1 MGRGTPDLFPA
12 VRSQPL
18 SGFPPSVSCNG
29 GTWSGQ
35 NLSSNPTSIPPSL
48 LPWDL
53 RPVFSRLSLFFWQ
66 MGLMSTP
73 APQGCGAR
81 TEERLDSLS
90 ALLPPTQ
97 PSPLGTVRHLG
108 GPVGRAGRH

>member
-1 MGRGTPDLFPA
+1 MVGAKPEFKSHLYP
-12 VRSQPL
+12 
-18 SGFPPSVSCNG
+18 
-29 GTWSGQ
+29 
-35 NLSSNPTSIPPSL
+35 SIPASLGSQTSL
-48 LPWDL
+48 L
-53 RPVFSRLSLFFWQ
+53 SRLSLFFWQ

-108 GPVGRAGRH
+108 GAGRQSRTPLNSKGS

>member
-53 RPVFSRLSLFFWQ
+53 RPVFSRDSVCSSGKWADVDPCSS
-66 MGLMSTP
+66 GLW
-73 APQGCGAR
+73 G
-81 TEERLDSLS
+81 
-90 ALLPPTQ
+90 
-97 PSPLGTVRHLG
+97 
-108 GPVGRAGRH
+108 